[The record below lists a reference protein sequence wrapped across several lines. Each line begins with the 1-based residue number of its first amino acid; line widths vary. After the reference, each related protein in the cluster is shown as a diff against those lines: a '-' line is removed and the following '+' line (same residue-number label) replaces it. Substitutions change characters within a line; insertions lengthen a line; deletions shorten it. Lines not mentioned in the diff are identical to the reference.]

1 MTHTLLSARKTLCAL
16 SFIILML
23 FPSTALH
30 AQVTSSIEGTVL
42 DTQGKGVVNSAVTVR
57 NTGTGATRTADT
69 DANGHY
75 SIGGLSAGTYT
86 VEAIG
91 SGFAAGSKTGIVLAE
106 GQTQQVSLTLT
117 ISAVAEQ
124 ITVNAGID
132 SIAAETAPS
141 GGFIEERSA
150 QSLIANT
157 YIENFTSPIADFGE
171 IVQIVPGAFTISS
184 DGVGLGQSKTTFR
197 GFPDGDFDID
207 FDGIPFYD
215 TNSPTHHSWVFFPSE
230 WIGGVDFD
238 RSPGTA
244 STIGPTP
251 FGGSIH
257 LLSKP
262 LTSEQDI
269 RGTASYGTWNTKLYE
284 GSYNSGNFGLFGMPK
299 KSNLFVDVHHMT
311 SDGYQTFNYN
321 LRNAG
326 SILYQYQFSPK
337 TVLTGFAGVIQLN
350 ANTYGL
356 NPTRCQTIVST
367 PSSLCTAATKDATG
381 ATVKTSTTGLMPDT
395 GYGYKF
401 EMVNNVDP
409 TNWLDFQYNHYQVPT
424 DFEYVGIKSEYAH
437 GWYLDVKG
445 YTYNYDNGELFTNA
459 APITDRPTSPRVV
472 QGTTAPLTTPIQG
485 GVWVETTAR
494 QVGTAEHLLPLLQW
508 CARTALQRHGQG

>member
-1 MTHTLLSARKTLCAL
+1 
-16 SFIILML
+16 ML

-42 DTQGKGVVNSAVTVR
+42 DTQGKGVVNSEVTAR
-57 NTGTGATRTADT
+57 NSTTGAPKVVDT

-75 SIGGLSAGTYT
+75 SIGGLPAGTYT

-106 GQTQQVSLTLT
+106 GQTQQVPLTLT

-150 QSLIANT
+150 QSLISST
-157 YIENFTSPIADFGE
+157 YIKNFTSPIADFGE

-215 TNSPTHHSWVFFPSE
+215 TNSPTHHSWAFFPAQ

-257 LLSKP
+257 LLSEP

-269 RGTASYGTWNTKLYE
+269 RGTASYAQEVEPFRRRAPYDFRRLPDFQLQPAQRRLDSLSVPVLAQDCVDGLQWRDPAQRQHLRPE
-284 GSYNSGNFGLFGMPK
+284 SYPLP
-299 KSNLFVDVHHMT
+299 DH
-311 SDGYQTFNYN
+311 
-321 LRNAG
+321 R
-326 SILYQYQFSPK
+326 
-337 TVLTGFAGVIQLN
+337 LN
-350 ANTYGL
+350 AL
-356 NPTRCQTIVST
+356 QPLHR
-367 PSSLCTAATKDATG
+367 
-381 ATVKTSTTGLMPDT
+381 
-395 GYGYKF
+395 
-401 EMVNNVDP
+401 
-409 TNWLDFQYNHYQVPT
+409 H
-424 DFEYVGIKSEYAH
+424 
-437 GWYLDVKG
+437 
-445 YTYNYDNGELFTNA
+445 YDNQQ
-459 APITDRPTSPRVV
+459 SC
-472 QGTTAPLTTPIQG
+472 
-485 GVWVETTAR
+485 
-494 QVGTAEHLLPLLQW
+494 LQHSTQW
-508 CARTALQRHGQG
+508 DSTLYRLWLQIRDGQ